1 MTLRKYSYYLSSIVE
16 LLFNVRPLSTVFNI
30 FLKSILRSP
39 ANVDRDAAPAEKII
53 SLPHYKVSFKVR
65 GAMDIW
71 SVKETF
77 LDRFYIKFGTPIG
90 SGWTIVDIGGGIG
103 DFTTFAAHSHASN
116 TVFAFEPTPH
126 SFRLLQ
132 ENLERNAVNN
142 ASGYQQAIWSEEGTL
157 WIDTTVGEPG
167 QFISRD
173 LPGQDPQE
181 GAARNGSIP
190 VPCISLVQ
198 ALHGLGINRCDL
210 LKMDCEGAEYSIL
223 FSTPAETLAR
233 IQRIVME
240 YHDGVNQYSH
250 VDMARFLTEHGYSV
264 HTEANFV
271 HTTLGYLYADRT

>member
-1 MTLRKYSYYLSSIVE
+1 MSLRKYSYYLLSFFE
-16 LLFNVRPLSTVFNI
+16 LLANVRPLSTIFNI
-30 FLKSILRSP
+30 FLRSILRNPVIST
-39 ANVDRDAAPAEKII
+39 RDTKPEEEII
-53 SLPHYKVSFKVR
+53 SLPRQRVSFKVR
-65 GAMDIW
+65 GAMDVW
-71 SVKETF
+71 SIKETF

-103 DFTTFAAHSHASN
+103 DFTTFAAKAHASN
-116 TVFAFEPTPH
+116 MVYAFEPTPH

-132 ENLERNAVNN
+132 ENLKRNLVNN

-173 LPGQDPQE
+173 ISSQNPQE
-181 GAARNGSIP
+181 QGFNNGSIP
-190 VPCISLVQ
+190 VPSISLVQ
-198 ALHGLGINRCDL
+198 ALHELGLNRCDL

-223 FSTPAETLAR
+223 FNTSAEILAG

-240 YHDGVNQYSH
+240 YHDDINQYSH
-250 VDMARFLTEHGYSV
+250 LDMVRFLTEQGYTV

-271 HTTLGYLYADRT
+271 HTTLGYLYAYRS